1 MWILRYAG
9 GRVLS
14 QRAQAKVVKYRE
26 GYAAPGLRHAFL
38 PAIVLKI
45 QREPKRIAK
54 KNGAHMSSGVDS
66 FSQLATILR
75 SVW

>member
-1 MWILRYAG
+1 MAG
-9 GRVLS
+9 CSVDF
-14 QRAQAKVVKYRE
+14 KVRRRQSAFSA
-26 GYAAPGLRHAFL
+26 GPGLRHAFL

-54 KNGAHMSSGVDS
+54 KNGAHMSSGVDI

-75 SVW
+75 SDW